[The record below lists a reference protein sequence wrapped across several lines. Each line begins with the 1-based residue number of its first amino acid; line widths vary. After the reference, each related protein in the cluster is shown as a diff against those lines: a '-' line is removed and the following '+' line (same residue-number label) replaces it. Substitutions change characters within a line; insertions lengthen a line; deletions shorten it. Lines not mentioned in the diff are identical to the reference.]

1 MAGAALAAQ
10 ASPRTAAL
18 ARSSLVTHCSRASSR
33 RVWPPA
39 PTYRA
44 SSRARL
50 AFDNGACTL
59 ARAPYSEAILE
70 WWRTNSSTFPAWALA
85 ARIVFAI
92 SPNSASCERVFA
104 LLKNLFGEQQ
114 MLALADY
121 VQASLMLNYNGRRVG

>member
-33 RVWPPA
+33 
-39 PTYRA
+39 
-44 SSRARL
+44 
-50 AFDNGACTL
+50 
-59 ARAPYSEAILE
+59 
-70 WWRTNSSTFPAWALA
+70 
-85 ARIVFAI
+85 
-92 SPNSASCERVFA
+92 SCERVFA